1 MSQYQFTNP
10 GAMAGLA
17 IARLLADRDEEV
29 HKRREED
36 QRTKESEARIAAQ
49 KDTQDR
55 QNRLD
60 ARMAEQ
66 DAMENAT
73 RLRAAMARGDQ
84 LTPDQMGVLTKGHME
99 STFDKY
105 GGKKLDSTAVSG
117 TVDTSGAA
125 PAITNMTATPVT
137 GSPDPTVDQYGI
149 ARATPM
155 DLQRD
160 SDRAAREDLA
170 RITTQSHEATAQ
182 ANAEAAAQRA
192 REAQQAAADR
202 AADRNN
208 TMLTIAGM
216 SNGLRQDAAAEKKAD
231 KEKVEA
237 RQQST
242 LSGMADETLNAIDQ
256 LITVDPKTHQPT
268 GLADGTKYIV
278 GGLRMP
284 GFLADS
290 GLIPK
295 ATAAKAALDNLK
307 SRLVVD
313 LIGEM
318 KSQSKTGA
326 TGFGQLS
333 DKERVLLENSIG
345 RLQSAQ
351 DEKTFYTELLR
362 IRDKVAKIKMPAARP
377 VDGTTVTID
386 FRKSGS

>member
-10 GAMAGLA
+10 GAMAGIA

-36 QRTKESEARIAAQ
+36 QRAKESEARIAAQ

-105 GGKKLDSTAVSG
+105 GGKKLDSTAISG
-117 TVDTSGAA
+117 SVDTSGAA
-125 PAITNMTATPVT
+125 PAITELDATKVQ
-137 GSPDPTVDQYGI
+137 GSPDASVDQYGL
-149 ARATPM
+149 ARATPA

-160 SDRAAREDLA
+160 AERASREDLGRMA
-170 RITTQSHEATAQ
+170 TESREATAR
-182 ANAEAAAQRA
+182 ANAEAQTQRA
-192 REAQQAAADR
+192 REAAEAAANR
-202 AADRNN
+202 ASDRND

-216 SNGLRQDAAAEKKAD
+216 SNGLRQDAAAEKKAE
-231 KEKVEA
+231 KEKQEA

-242 LSGMADETLNAIDQ
+242 LSNIATETIDSIDQ
-256 LITVDPKTHQPT
+256 LLVKDKQGNPT
-268 GLADGTKYIV
+268 GLAEGTKYIV
-278 GGLRMP
+278 GGLRLP
-284 GFLADS
+284 ALVAGSGF
-290 GLIPK
+290 IPK
-295 ATAAKAALDNLK
+295 ATAAKAAFENLK
-307 SRLVVD
+307 SRLVID
-313 LIGEM
+313 LIAEM
-318 KSQSKTGA
+318 KAQSKTGA
-326 TGFGQLS
+326 TGFGQLNEG
-333 DKERVLLENSIG
+333 ERQTLEHSIG
-345 RLQSAQ
+345 RLDTAQ
-351 DEKTFYTELLR
+351 DEKTFYTELIR
-362 IRDKVAKIKMPAARP
+362 IRAKLAKIGMPAPRAL
-377 VDGTTVTID
+377 DGATVTID